1 MLLPALQLVRQVS
14 TARFVYRVVKSEMTS
29 PAASVGA
36 GAMVFGTAS
45 GAETV
50 MVELDGTASPPR
62 VAVMIV
68 VPPLRQVI
76 KPSGL
81 TVATAGLL
89 DVNVYQRHATSGRPA
104 DSRTARTAGSI
115 GSGARCR
122 QVRYCRDHPAKGLGV
137 T

>member
-62 VAVMIV
+62 VAVMVV

-89 DVNVYQRHATSGRPA
+89 DVNVYSATQHPA
-104 DSRTARTAGSI
+104 DRQILVLHVLQAV
-115 GSGARCR
+115 SGPERGFVRCANAATIPR
-122 QVRYCRDHPAKGLGV
+122 KD
-137 T
+137 